1 VSKRWQKKN
10 KQALDDAAVE
20 AERQLKE
27 AQRIA
32 TKAAKRA
39 DEAEANLAEII
50 KERDELKKQVA
61 SMGAM
66 GKEMEELR
74 AQASEVVEA
83 KKAAKEAKKIAE
95 DMTRQ
100 YKEES
105 VLRKRYWN
113 MMEDMKGKIRVFCRT
128 RPMSGSEKERKCQIC
143 VDYPDEVSIGVTS
156 EKGRKEFLFD
166 QCFTPTATQEE
177 VFEDASHL
185 IQSAFDGF
193 NVCVLHMA
201 RQDLVKLLLWLGLRD
216 CQA

>member
-1 VSKRWQKKN
+1 MAKKN

-66 GKEMEELR
+66 GKEMEELS

-128 RPMSGSEKERKCQIC
+128 RPMSGS
-143 VDYPDEVSIGVTS
+143 YGT
-156 EKGRKEFLFD
+156 
-166 QCFTPTATQEE
+166 
-177 VFEDASHL
+177 
-185 IQSAFDGF
+185 
-193 NVCVLHMA
+193 
-201 RQDLVKLLLWLGLRD
+201 
-216 CQA
+216 